1 MCVCVCVNRARR
13 FQSSIA
19 YGRSHWTN
27 ALYKPHA
34 STGRHNCHSY
44 GNMKQ
49 YGYGYGGKRVNPAN
63 LALDGR
69 KLVDYSSS
77 DDSPPNDIDD
87 SPTSLPRKMLR
98 LHYGPAQG
106 HVEWTPADEHQPSS
120 SLMFPSSTYR
130 VCCNMDWTVSATRK
144 CTRDE
149 FDNLVARRDVDGIV
163 KVHGVSSFARWL
175 VKTGLHRQASWL
187 EVMCDVERKARSVDA
202 DTIIMADGT
211 LYDSTYDDVYH

>member
-1 MCVCVCVNRARR
+1 MCV
-13 FQSSIA
+13 
-19 YGRSHWTN
+19 
-27 ALYKPHA
+27 
-34 STGRHNCHSY
+34 
-44 GNMKQ
+44 
-49 YGYGYGGKRVNPAN
+49 NPTN

-77 DDSPPNDIDD
+77 DDSPSNDDDD

-130 VCCNMDWTVSATRK
+130 VYCNMNWTVSATRK
-144 CTRDE
+144 RTRDE
-149 FDNLVARRDVDGIV
+149 FANLVAQGVVDGIV
-163 KVHGVSSFARWL
+163 KVHGISSFARWL
-175 VKTGLHRQASWL
+175 VNTGLHRRASWL
-187 EVMCDVERKARSVDA
+187 EVMCDVEREAQLVDV

-211 LYDSTYDDVYH
+211 LYDSTYADVYH

>member
-1 MCVCVCVNRARR
+1 MN
-13 FQSSIA
+13 
-19 YGRSHWTN
+19 
-27 ALYKPHA
+27 
-34 STGRHNCHSY
+34 
-44 GNMKQ
+44 
-49 YGYGYGGKRVNPAN
+49 
-63 LALDGR
+63 
-69 KLVDYSSS
+69 
-77 DDSPPNDIDD
+77 
-87 SPTSLPRKMLR
+87 
-98 LHYGPAQG
+98 
-106 HVEWTPADEHQPSS
+106 
-120 SLMFPSSTYR
+120 
-130 VCCNMDWTVSATRK
+130 WTVSATRK

>member
-1 MCVCVCVNRARR
+1 MLKWPIRERKAVNR
-13 FQSSIA
+13 S
-19 YGRSHWTN
+19 
-27 ALYKPHA
+27 
-34 STGRHNCHSY
+34 
-44 GNMKQ
+44 
-49 YGYGYGGKRVNPAN
+49 GYGYGGKRVNPTN

-77 DDSPPNDIDD
+77 DDSPPNDVDD

-106 HVEWTPADEHQPSS
+106 HVEWTPVDEHQPSS

-130 VCCNMDWTVSATRK
+130 VCCNMNWTVSATRK

-187 EVMCDVERKARSVDA
+187 EVMCDVERKAQLVDV
-202 DTIIMADGT
+202 DTIIMADGA
-211 LYDSTYDDVYH
+211 LYDSTYDDVCH

>member
-1 MCVCVCVNRARR
+1 MYIIIITGAEVYMCVCVCVNRARR

-98 LHYGPAQG
+98 LHYGPA
-106 HVEWTPADEHQPSS
+106 
-120 SLMFPSSTYR
+120 
-130 VCCNMDWTVSATRK
+130 
-144 CTRDE
+144 
-149 FDNLVARRDVDGIV
+149 
-163 KVHGVSSFARWL
+163 HGPLNGPPPMNTSR
-175 VKTGLHRQASWL
+175 LHR
-187 EVMCDVERKARSVDA
+187 
-202 DTIIMADGT
+202 
-211 LYDSTYDDVYH
+211 

>member
-1 MCVCVCVNRARR
+1 MPKWPIRECKAVNR
-13 FQSSIA
+13 S
-19 YGRSHWTN
+19 
-27 ALYKPHA
+27 
-34 STGRHNCHSY
+34 
-44 GNMKQ
+44 
-49 YGYGYGGKRVNPAN
+49 GYGYGGKRVNPTN

-77 DDSPPNDIDD
+77 DDSSSDDSPPNDVGD
-87 SPTSLPRKMLR
+87 SPTSPPRKMLR
-98 LHYGPAQG
+98 LHYGPVQG
-106 HVEWTPADEHQPSS
+106 HVEWNPVDEHQPSS

-130 VCCNMDWTVSATRK
+130 VCCNMNWTVSATRK

-149 FDNLVARRDVDGIV
+149 FDTLVARRDVDGIV

-187 EVMCDVERKARSVDA
+187 EVMCDVERKARLVDV

>member
-1 MCVCVCVNRARR
+1 MVGCYYDYKRAVRSSRQSVRTWTANDTHIQTKMLKWPIRERKAVNR
-13 FQSSIA
+13 S
-19 YGRSHWTN
+19 
-27 ALYKPHA
+27 
-34 STGRHNCHSY
+34 
-44 GNMKQ
+44 
-49 YGYGYGGKRVNPAN
+49 GYGYGGKRVNPTN

-77 DDSPPNDIDD
+77 DDSPPNDVDD

-106 HVEWTPADEHQPSS
+106 HVEWTPVDEHQPSS

-130 VCCNMDWTVSATRK
+130 VCCNMNWTVSATRK

-163 KVHGVSSFARWL
+163 KVHGVSSHINWL
-175 VKTGLHRQASWL
+175 
-187 EVMCDVERKARSVDA
+187 
-202 DTIIMADGT
+202 
-211 LYDSTYDDVYH
+211 